1 MSDQIVADEH
11 PVKAGKLDEYIK
23 VLMKDTNFH
32 LLPLPESIR
41 ERFNIPLEVKEMG
54 IKEAAAKAF
63 DSKHEYTAHEVRD
76 QIGSD
81 IVFPPLPPSEPPT
94 VSICSTPLELE
105 DHSSP
110 HPCQSDASDSD
121 HESTQQSAS
130 PQESCEEVK

>member
-63 DSKHEYTAHEVRD
+63 DSKHDYTAHEVRD
-76 QIGSD
+76 QTGAD
-81 IVFPPLPPSEPPT
+81 IQFPPIPETVSPIVTTEIMPQESEDQSSLPPSQND
-94 VSICSTPLELE
+94 VQC
-105 DHSSP
+105 
-110 HPCQSDASDSD
+110 SD
-121 HESTQQSAS
+121 HELGQPPCDLKKSDEA
-130 PQESCEEVK
+130 